1 MPYSI
6 ERYKKMSNISRIIDR
21 AEQVDDFAK
30 SVLNTNNLDEDKLL
44 EQIKRNT
51 NSIKTL
57 VEKFGDKLQR
67 QQF

>member
-6 ERYKKMSNISRIIDR
+6 ERYKKMSNISRMIDR

-57 VEKFGDKLQR
+57 VEKFSYKLQR